1 MADFDPPFADQG
13 ERRVP
18 LSTEQQLGWPCGP
31 ASRELFN
38 YLFWLQQGQ
47 IRSIADEA
55 GVASEQSGDHTVLK
69 RAVLALIEAAIA
81 TLDPP
86 EDPDLSAFVT
96 INQARSRLPIFPDVL
111 HGDGHLGV
119 FSPSTGV
126 VRVPAG
132 RNFLHRGIALVTTS
146 EVNLNTDASK
156 IYHLRWNPADGFV
169 LRDLASG
176 TYNPGTLSEDNPVFD
191 TAHDD
196 MLVARVVTNSSNAA
210 TVTNLLNKSVL
221 RFSEGIAAVNFQQ
234 PGTNASR
241 GDIIAD
247 LNWAR
252 TPKLKSFSRTY
263 LSTGTSRQSDWDE
276 FMYQLGGYPGSP
288 PIMEIPANRYRIAYT
303 MIYDFSVQFS
313 HQVNAEA

>member
-13 ERRVP
+13 ERRAP

-47 IRSIADEA
+47 IKSIADEA
-55 GVASEQSGDHTVLK
+55 GVGSEQSGDHTVLK

-156 IYHLRWNPADGFV
+156 IYHLRWTPADGFV

-176 TYNPGTLSEDNPVFD
+176 TYNPGTLAEENQAFD
-191 TAHDD
+191 SSYDD
-196 MLVARVVTNSSNAA
+196 MLVARVITNSSNAV
-210 TVTNLLNKSVL
+210 TVTNL
-221 RFSEGIAAVNFQQ
+221 VNRSRLAHQSIDG
-234 PGTNASR
+234 GTPNTNSGSNGATRNLLWS
-241 GDIIAD
+241 

-252 TPKLKSFSRTY
+252 TPVAQLAPNMGVNNKTQPDVDLTINWV
-263 LSTGTSRQSDWDE
+263 STRYQVTGSMRWDHAT
-276 FMYQLGGYPGSP
+276 
-288 PIMEIPANRYRIAYT
+288 EIRASLFALA
-303 MIYDFSVQFS
+303 S
-313 HQVNAEA
+313 